1 MRIYVWNFLV
11 KTWSSPWFCTVY
23 GQKLTRV
30 LLETIGFHCLT
41 PERILTLF
49 MLCLFAM
56 AFKLQGLGNRRL
68 QGCQEEACATPSQ
81 LPMDVALAGAPQ
93 SAPEISAVGGAHA
106 QQTYFGGGGGRGR
119 EECLYTSL
127 RDCSCRT
134 PMPGQG
140 HSEGLQPHVT
150 NTEAGT
156 PWRTAVTGHPCWG
169 RGSCLSH
176 LLLFHNPWWI

>member
-106 QQTYFGGGGGRGR
+106 QQTYFGGGWGEGAWGVPI
-119 EECLYTSL
+119 YI
-127 RDCSCRT
+127 
-134 PMPGQG
+134 P
-140 HSEGLQPHVT
+140 EGLQLQDTHAR
-150 NTEAGT
+150 AGT
-156 PWRTAVTGHPCWG
+156 LWGTAATCDKHWSRDTMKDC
-169 RGSCLSH
+169 SH
-176 LLLFHNPWWI
+176 RPPMLRQGQLPLPSLAVS